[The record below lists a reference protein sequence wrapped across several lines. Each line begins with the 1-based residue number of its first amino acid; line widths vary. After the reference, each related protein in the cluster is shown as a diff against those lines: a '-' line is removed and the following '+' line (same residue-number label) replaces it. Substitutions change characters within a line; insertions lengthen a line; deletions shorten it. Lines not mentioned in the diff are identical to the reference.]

1 MLGPMGARIIDVL
14 KIMTPSE
21 IDRYMEK
28 PQKEVAADIKKTAGG
43 EDFDVTHSPPQSGR
57 KLKKDQNQ
65 QDDQTNQEPEH
76 QAKIIP
82 LNKESSEHLEAKENK
97 EREEQNLQ
105 SEIEIEDEI
114 EFHQN
119 DKAQNELEKA
129 GIMSAAK
136 IEALKRKRL
145 KELKKKQDSTTN
157 FIIKERE
164 KLKKTKGR
172 LIEMEAIKNYNNN
185 SNIDKLND
193 EIDIDNP
200 EEEQSIG
207 SKGILVNKK
216 HY

>member
-14 KIMTPSE
+14 KIMTPNE
-21 IDRYMEK
+21 IDRYTEK
-28 PQKEVAADIKKTAGG
+28 PQKEVTVDIKKAAGG
-43 EDFDVTHSPPQSGR
+43 EEFDVIHSPPQSGR
-57 KLKKDQNQ
+57 ILKKEQNQ
-65 QDDQTNQEPEH
+65 QEEQAPNEPEH

-82 LNKESSEHLEAKENK
+82 LNKESSEHLEAKENVK
-97 EREEQNLQ
+97 KEEQNLK
-105 SEIEIEDEI
+105 SEIDIEDDE

-119 DKAQNELEKA
+119 NKAQNELEQA

-136 IEALKRKRL
+136 IEALKRKKL
-145 KELKKKQDSTTN
+145 NELKKKQESTTN
-157 FIIKERE
+157 FIIKQRE
-164 KLKKTKGR
+164 KLKKTKDR

-185 SNIDKLND
+185 SNVDISND